1 MLIFLFHE
9 VRMYGMTF
17 EELHIIPPI
26 LKALRE
32 AGYRRPTPIQE
43 AAIPPVL
50 KGRDLLGCA
59 QTGTG
64 KTAAFAVPI
73 LQLLAGRGVPQG
85 KRPIRALVLTPT
97 RELAL
102 QIYENFELYGRNL
115 GLRSAVIF
123 GGVGQAPQVAALEN
137 GVDIL
142 VATPGRLNDLIGQG
156 HVSLGS
162 LEIFVLDEA
171 DRMLDMGFIH
181 DVRRVIDKTPEKK
194 QTLLFSATMP
204 PEIQEIAD
212 RLLHDMAVVQV
223 DPPATT
229 VEAIRQYVY
238 FVDKGNKRHL
248 LAHLLQNPELVSVLV
263 FTRTKHGADRVARDL
278 TRAGFPAQSIHGD
291 KSQGARQ
298 AALAAFKEGRCRVL
312 VATDIAARGIDIEE
326 LSHVV
331 NFDIPEVPE
340 TYVHRIG
347 RTGRAGLDG
356 TAISFC
362 TADEREDFEHILRL
376 TKGNIETVKDHPFP
390 QQQTEPTPKEEL
402 ARQKESRRL
411 AAQERRRQRNA
422 RQEQA
427 AQKGQTAQKEQAAQ
441 TEQTAQ
447 AGRGRGK
454 KQAEAA
460 GKPSGGSQPVQNG
473 SAREKQDQNKEQR
486 QGDRQQSRKKHGRP
500 EQPQEPS
507 SRRHGGQKPEKAR
520 QNEAAKVS
528 SEQPKDDSDRQES
541 RQNQPKRQENR
552 PKQSQRQGKQEKTGG
567 PAPRQ
572 YSEQMNLKPSHRHP
586 KKYEYKDNTRLKDDI
601 ITYTPDWGSPPSAP
615 RFQPSSS
622 ARKKPQDQ
630 PLSDKPFRR

>member
-26 LKALRE
+26 LKVLRE

-248 LAHLLQNPELVSVLV
+248 LAYLLQNPELVSVLV

-411 AAQERRRQRNA
+411 AAQERRRERNA

-427 AQKGQTAQKEQAAQ
+427 AQKGQTTQKEQAAQ

-454 KQAEAA
+454 KQAEDA
-460 GKPSGGSQPVQNG
+460 P
-473 SAREKQDQNKEQR
+473 
-486 QGDRQQSRKKHGRP
+486 
-500 EQPQEPS
+500 
-507 SRRHGGQKPEKAR
+507 
-520 QNEAAKVS
+520 
-528 SEQPKDDSDRQES
+528 DRQES

>member
-156 HVSLGS
+156 HVSLDS

-238 FVDKGNKRHL
+238 FVDKGNKRPL
-248 LAHLLQNPELVSVLV
+248 LAYLLQTPELVSVLV

-376 TKGNIETVKDHPFP
+376 TKGNIETVEDHPFP

-427 AQKGQTAQKEQAAQ
+427 AQKGQSAQKGQTTQKEQAAQ

-454 KQAEAA
+454 KQAEDA
-460 GKPSGGSQPVQNG
+460 P
-473 SAREKQDQNKEQR
+473 
-486 QGDRQQSRKKHGRP
+486 
-500 EQPQEPS
+500 
-507 SRRHGGQKPEKAR
+507 
-520 QNEAAKVS
+520 
-528 SEQPKDDSDRQES
+528 DRQES

>member
-427 AQKGQTAQKEQAAQ
+427 AQKGQTAQKGQSAQKGQTTQKEQAAQ

-447 AGRGRGK
+447 AGRGRSK
-454 KQAEAA
+454 KQAEDA
-460 GKPSGGSQPVQNG
+460 P
-473 SAREKQDQNKEQR
+473 
-486 QGDRQQSRKKHGRP
+486 
-500 EQPQEPS
+500 
-507 SRRHGGQKPEKAR
+507 
-520 QNEAAKVS
+520 
-528 SEQPKDDSDRQES
+528 DRQES

>member
-376 TKGNIETVKDHPFP
+376 TKGNIETVEDHPFP

-411 AAQERRRQRNA
+411 AAQERRRERNA

-427 AQKGQTAQKEQAAQ
+427 AQKGQSAQKGQTTQKEQAAQ

-454 KQAEAA
+454 KQAEDA
-460 GKPSGGSQPVQNG
+460 P
-473 SAREKQDQNKEQR
+473 
-486 QGDRQQSRKKHGRP
+486 
-500 EQPQEPS
+500 
-507 SRRHGGQKPEKAR
+507 
-520 QNEAAKVS
+520 
-528 SEQPKDDSDRQES
+528 DRQES

>member
-1 MLIFLFHE
+1 
-9 VRMYGMTF
+9 MTF

-26 LKALRE
+26 LRALRE
-32 AGYRRPTPIQE
+32 AGYEQPTPIQE

-50 KGRDLLGCA
+50 QGRDLLGCA

-73 LQLLAGRGVPQG
+73 LQLLAGRGIPQG

-102 QIYENFELYGRNL
+102 QNYENFELYGRNL
-115 GLRSAVIF
+115 GLRAAVIF
-123 GGVGQAPQVAALEN
+123 GGVGQAPQVSALEN
-137 GVDIL
+137 GVDVL
-142 VATPGRLNDLIGQG
+142 VATPGRLNDLIGQDF
-156 HVSLGS
+156 VSLDS

-223 DPPATT
+223 APPATT

-238 FVDKGNKRHL
+238 FVDRENKRRL
-248 LAHLLQNPELVSVLV
+248 LAWLLENPELVSVLV

-278 TRAGFPAQSIHGD
+278 TRAGFSAQSIHGD
-291 KSQGARQ
+291 KSQNARQ
-298 AALAAFKEGRCRVL
+298 AALTAFKEGRCRVL

-347 RTGRAGLDG
+347 RTGRAGLEG

-362 TADEREDFEHILRL
+362 TADERADYDNILRL
-376 TKGNIETVKDHPFP
+376 TKAKIETVEEHPFP

-402 ARQKESRRL
+402 QRLKEERRL
-411 AAQERRRQRNA
+411 AAREARLRKDERRRER
-422 RQEQA
+422 A
-427 AQKGQTAQKEQAAQ
+427 AAKEAEKSAP
-441 TEQTAQ
+441 AP
-447 AGRGRGK
+447 K
-454 KQAEAA
+454 AEAQPQQKA
-460 GKPSGGSQPVQNG
+460 EKADAPQENRQKKKKKKGAKPQGAQ
-473 SAREKQDQNKEQR
+473 EKQPAQQNQQQGAPRREQ
-486 QGDRQQSRKKHGRP
+486 KKHG
-500 EQPQEPS
+500 
-507 SRRHGGQKPEKAR
+507 GR
-520 QNEAAKVS
+520 Q
-528 SEQPKDDSDRQES
+528 SE
-541 RQNQPKRQENR
+541 
-552 PKQSQRQGKQEKTGG
+552 

-572 YSEQMNLKPSHRHP
+572 YSEQMNVKPSHRHP

>member
-1 MLIFLFHE
+1 
-9 VRMYGMTF
+9 MTF

-248 LAHLLQNPELVSVLV
+248 LAYLLQNPELVSVLV

-411 AAQERRRQRNA
+411 AAQEHRRQRNA

-447 AGRGRGK
+447 AGRGRSK

-460 GKPSGGSQPVQNG
+460 AKPSGGSQPVQNG

-500 EQPQEPS
+500 KQPQESS

-528 SEQPKDDSDRQES
+528 SEQPKGDSDRQES

>member
-26 LKALRE
+26 LKVLRE

-411 AAQERRRQRNA
+411 AAQERRRERNA

-427 AQKGQTAQKEQAAQ
+427 AQKGQSAQKGQAAQ
-441 TEQTAQ
+441 TEQTSQ

-460 GKPSGGSQPVQNG
+460 AKPSGGSQPVQNG

-500 EQPQEPS
+500 EQPQESS

>member
-441 TEQTAQ
+441 TEQTPQ

-473 SAREKQDQNKEQR
+473 SAREKQDQNKEQ
-486 QGDRQQSRKKHGRP
+486 
-500 EQPQEPS
+500 
-507 SRRHGGQKPEKAR
+507 
-520 QNEAAKVS
+520 
-528 SEQPKDDSDRQES
+528 
-541 RQNQPKRQENR
+541 RQENR

>member
-1 MLIFLFHE
+1 
-9 VRMYGMTF
+9 MTF

-248 LAHLLQNPELVSVLV
+248 LAYLLQNPELVSVLV

-390 QQQTEPTPKEEL
+390 QQQTEPIPKEEL

-411 AAQERRRQRNA
+411 AAQERRRERNA

-427 AQKGQTAQKEQAAQ
+427 AQKGQTAQKGQSAQKGQTTQKEQAAQ
-441 TEQTAQ
+441 TEQTPQ
-447 AGRGRGK
+447 AGRGRSK
-454 KQAEAA
+454 KQAETA
-460 GKPSGGSQPVQNG
+460 P
-473 SAREKQDQNKEQR
+473 
-486 QGDRQQSRKKHGRP
+486 
-500 EQPQEPS
+500 
-507 SRRHGGQKPEKAR
+507 
-520 QNEAAKVS
+520 
-528 SEQPKDDSDRQES
+528 DRQES

>member
-248 LAHLLQNPELVSVLV
+248 LAYLLQNPELVSVLV

-376 TKGNIETVKDHPFP
+376 TKGNIETVEDHPFP

-422 RQEQA
+422 RQEQ
-427 AQKGQTAQKEQAAQ
+427 TTQKEQAAQ

-460 GKPSGGSQPVQNG
+460 AKPSGGSQPVQNG
-473 SAREKQDQNKEQR
+473 SARKKQDQNKEQ
-486 QGDRQQSRKKHGRP
+486 
-500 EQPQEPS
+500 
-507 SRRHGGQKPEKAR
+507 
-520 QNEAAKVS
+520 
-528 SEQPKDDSDRQES
+528 
-541 RQNQPKRQENR
+541 RQENR

>member
-85 KRPIRALVLTPT
+85 KKPIRALVLTPT

-156 HVSLGS
+156 HVSLDS

-248 LAHLLQNPELVSVLV
+248 LVYLLQNPELVSVLV

-411 AAQERRRQRNA
+411 AAQERRRERNA

-427 AQKGQTAQKEQAAQ
+427 AQKGQTTQKGQAAQ
-441 TEQTAQ
+441 TEQTPQ

-460 GKPSGGSQPVQNG
+460 AKPSGGSQPVQNG

-500 EQPQEPS
+500 EQPQESS

-528 SEQPKDDSDRQES
+528 SEQPKGDSDRQES

>member
-1 MLIFLFHE
+1 
-9 VRMYGMTF
+9 MTF

-26 LKALRE
+26 LRALRE
-32 AGYRRPTPIQE
+32 AGYEQPTPIQE

-50 KGRDLLGCA
+50 QGRDLLGCA

-73 LQLLAGRGVPQG
+73 LQLLAGRGVPGG

-102 QIYENFELYGRNL
+102 QNYENFELYGRNL
-115 GLRSAVIF
+115 GLRAAVIF
-123 GGVGQAPQVAALEN
+123 GGVGQAPQVSALEN
-137 GVDIL
+137 GVDVL

-156 HVSLGS
+156 FVSLDS

-223 DPPATT
+223 APPATT
-229 VEAIRQYVY
+229 VEAIRQFVY
-238 FVDKGNKRHL
+238 FVDRENKRRL
-248 LAHLLQNPELVSVLV
+248 LAWLLENPELISVLV

-278 TRAGFPAQSIHGD
+278 TRAGFSAQSIHGD
-291 KSQGARQ
+291 KSQNARQ
-298 AALAAFKEGRCRVL
+298 AALTAFKEGRCRVL

-347 RTGRAGLDG
+347 RTGRAGLEG

-362 TADEREDFEHILRL
+362 TADERADFDNILRL
-376 TKGNIETVKDHPFP
+376 TKAKIKTVEDHPFP

-402 ARQKESRRL
+402 QRLKEERRL
-411 AAQERRRQRNA
+411 AAREARLRKDERRRER
-422 RQEQA
+422 A
-427 AQKGQTAQKEQAAQ
+427 AAKEAEKSAP
-441 TEQTAQ
+441 AP
-447 AGRGRGK
+447 K
-454 KQAEAA
+454 AEA
-460 GKPSGGSQPVQNG
+460 
-473 SAREKQDQNKEQR
+473 
-486 QGDRQQSRKKHGRP
+486 
-500 EQPQEPS
+500 QPQ
-507 SRRHGGQKPEKAR
+507 QKAEKTDA
-520 QNEAAKVS
+520 
-528 SEQPKDDSDRQES
+528 P
-541 RQNQPKRQENR
+541 QENR
-552 PKQSQRQGKQEKTGG
+552 QKKKKKKGAKPQDAQAKQPSQNVPQQNAPKREQKKQNPQQNSAPRREQKQHGWKQPE

-572 YSEQMNLKPSHRHP
+572 YSEQMNVKPSHRHP

-601 ITYTPDWGSPPSAP
+601 VTYTPDWGSPPSAP

-630 PLSDKPFRR
+630 PLSDKPFKR

>member
-1 MLIFLFHE
+1 
-9 VRMYGMTF
+9 MTF
-17 EELHIIPPI
+17 EELHLIPPI
-26 LKALRE
+26 LDALRQ
-32 AGYRRPTPIQE
+32 AGYQEPTPIQK

-50 KGRDLLGCA
+50 EGRDLLGCA

-73 LQLLAGRGVPQG
+73 LQLLAGRPAPKG

-102 QIYENFELYGRNL
+102 QIEENFELYGKNL

-123 GGVGQAPQVAALEN
+123 GGVGQAPQVEALEK
-137 GVDIL
+137 GVDVL

-156 HVSLGS
+156 HVSLAD

-223 DPPATT
+223 APPATT
-229 VEAIRQYVY
+229 VETIRQYVY
-238 FVDKGNKRHL
+238 FVDRENKRRL

-278 TRAGFPAQSIHGD
+278 SRAGFSARSIHGD
-291 KSQGARQ
+291 KSQNARQ
-298 AALAAFKEGRCRVL
+298 EALTAFKEGRCRVL
-312 VATDIAARGIDIEE
+312 VATDIAARGIDIYE
-326 LSHVV
+326 LSHVI

-347 RTGRAGLDG
+347 RTGRAGLEG

-362 TADEREDFEHILRL
+362 TADERADFEQILRL
-376 TKGNIETVKDHPFP
+376 TKGNVETVTDHPFP

-402 ARQKESRRL
+402 ARVREQRRQEARERRARRNGQKNSGAPAAEKAKIDASDKQKPKENRAAAAEKSTKAEPGSESREGRQEP
-411 AAQERRRQRNA
+411 ARGNTSQARQHAASEQKAQENGAQKKSGRRRS
-422 RQEQA
+422 
-427 AQKGQTAQKEQAAQ
+427 
-441 TEQTAQ
+441 
-447 AGRGRGK
+447 RGK
-454 KQAEAA
+454 K
-460 GKPSGGSQPVQNG
+460 
-473 SAREKQDQNKEQR
+473 
-486 QGDRQQSRKKHGRP
+486 H
-500 EQPQEPS
+500 
-507 SRRHGGQKPEKAR
+507 
-520 QNEAAKVS
+520 
-528 SEQPKDDSDRQES
+528 RQES
-541 RQNQPKRQENR
+541 AEPPQ
-552 PKQSQRQGKQEKTGG
+552 
-567 PAPRQ
+567 RQ
-572 YSEQMNLKPSHRHP
+572 YSEQMNVKPSNRHP

-601 ITYTPDWGSPPSAP
+601 ITYTPDWGSPPSVP

>member
-1 MLIFLFHE
+1 
-9 VRMYGMTF
+9 MTF

-26 LKALRE
+26 LRALRE
-32 AGYRRPTPIQE
+32 AGYEQPTPIQE

-50 KGRDLLGCA
+50 QGRDLLGCA

-73 LQLLAGRGVPQG
+73 LQLLAGRGIPQG

-102 QIYENFELYGRNL
+102 QNYENFELYGRNL
-115 GLRSAVIF
+115 GLRAAVIF
-123 GGVGQAPQVAALEN
+123 GGVGQAPQVSALEN
-137 GVDIL
+137 GVDVL

-156 HVSLGS
+156 FVSLDS

-223 DPPATT
+223 APPATT

-238 FVDKGNKRHL
+238 FVDRENKRRL
-248 LAHLLQNPELVSVLV
+248 LAWLLENPELVSVLV

-278 TRAGFPAQSIHGD
+278 TRAGFSAQSIHGD
-291 KSQGARQ
+291 KSQNARQ
-298 AALAAFKEGRCRVL
+298 AALTAFKEGRCRVP

-347 RTGRAGLDG
+347 RTGRAGLEG

-362 TADEREDFEHILRL
+362 TADERADYDNILRL
-376 TKGNIETVKDHPFP
+376 TKAKIETVEEHPFP

-402 ARQKESRRL
+402 QRLKEERRL
-411 AAQERRRQRNA
+411 AAREARLRKDERRRERAAAKEAEKSAPAPKAEAQPQQKAEKADAPQENRQKKKKKKGAKPQGTQEKQPAQNVPQQSA
-422 RQEQA
+422 PRQEP
-427 AQKGQTAQKEQAAQ
+427 
-441 TEQTAQ
+441 
-447 AGRGRGK
+447 K
-454 KQAEAA
+454 KQN
-460 GKPSGGSQPVQNG
+460 PQRD
-473 SAREKQDQNKEQR
+473 SAPRREQ
-486 QGDRQQSRKKHGRP
+486 KKHG
-500 EQPQEPS
+500 
-507 SRRHGGQKPEKAR
+507 GR
-520 QNEAAKVS
+520 QAE
-528 SEQPKDDSDRQES
+528 
-541 RQNQPKRQENR
+541 
-552 PKQSQRQGKQEKTGG
+552 

-572 YSEQMNLKPSHRHP
+572 YSEQMNVKPSHRHP

>member
-1 MLIFLFHE
+1 
-9 VRMYGMTF
+9 MTF

-26 LKALRE
+26 LRALRE
-32 AGYRRPTPIQE
+32 AGYEQPTPIQE

-50 KGRDLLGCA
+50 QGRDLLGCA

-73 LQLLAGRGVPQG
+73 LQLLAGRGIPQG

-97 RELAL
+97 RELA
-102 QIYENFELYGRNL
+102 QQNYENFELYGRNL
-115 GLRSAVIF
+115 GLRAAVIF
-123 GGVGQAPQVAALEN
+123 GGVGQAPQVSALEN
-137 GVDIL
+137 GVDVL
-142 VATPGRLNDLIGQG
+142 VATPGRLNDLIGQDF
-156 HVSLGS
+156 VSLDS

-223 DPPATT
+223 APPATT

-238 FVDKGNKRHL
+238 FVDRENKRRL
-248 LAHLLQNPELVSVLV
+248 LAWLLENPELVSVLV

-278 TRAGFPAQSIHGD
+278 TRAGFSAQSIHGD
-291 KSQGARQ
+291 KSQNARQ
-298 AALAAFKEGRCRVL
+298 AALTAFKEGRCRVL

-331 NFDIPEVPE
+331 NFDIPEVQE

-347 RTGRAGLDG
+347 RTGRAGLEG

-362 TADEREDFEHILRL
+362 TADERADYDNILRL
-376 TKGNIETVKDHPFP
+376 TKAKIETVEEHPFP
-390 QQQTEPTPKEEL
+390 HQQTAPTPKEGL
-402 ARQKESRRL
+402 QRLKEERRL
-411 AAQERRRQRNA
+411 AAREARLRKDERRRERAAAKEAEKSAPAPKAEAPQENRQKKKKKKGAKPQGAQEKQPAQQNQQQGA
-422 RQEQA
+422 PRQEPRKENPQRDSVPRR
-427 AQKGQTAQKEQAAQ
+427 GQ
-441 TEQTAQ
+441 
-447 AGRGRGK
+447 
-454 KQAEAA
+454 
-460 GKPSGGSQPVQNG
+460 
-473 SAREKQDQNKEQR
+473 
-486 QGDRQQSRKKHGRP
+486 KKHG
-500 EQPQEPS
+500 
-507 SRRHGGQKPEKAR
+507 GR
-520 QNEAAKVS
+520 Q
-528 SEQPKDDSDRQES
+528 SE
-541 RQNQPKRQENR
+541 
-552 PKQSQRQGKQEKTGG
+552 

-572 YSEQMNLKPSHRHP
+572 YSEQMNVKPSHRHP

>member
-1 MLIFLFHE
+1 
-9 VRMYGMTF
+9 MTF

-26 LKALRE
+26 LRALRE
-32 AGYRRPTPIQE
+32 AGYEQPTPIQE

-50 KGRDLLGCA
+50 QGRDLLGCA

-73 LQLLAGRGVPQG
+73 LQLLAGRGIPQG

-102 QIYENFELYGRNL
+102 QNYENFELYGRNL
-115 GLRSAVIF
+115 GLRAAVIF
-123 GGVGQAPQVAALEN
+123 GGVGQAPQVSALEN
-137 GVDIL
+137 GVDVL
-142 VATPGRLNDLIGQG
+142 VATPGRLNDLIGQDF
-156 HVSLGS
+156 VSLDS

-223 DPPATT
+223 APPATT

-238 FVDKGNKRHL
+238 FVDRENKRRL
-248 LAHLLQNPELVSVLV
+248 LAWLLENPELVSVLV

-278 TRAGFPAQSIHGD
+278 TRAGFSAQSIHGD
-291 KSQGARQ
+291 KSQNARQ
-298 AALAAFKEGRCRVL
+298 AALTAFKEGRCRVL

-331 NFDIPEVPE
+331 NFDIPEVQE

-347 RTGRAGLDG
+347 RTGRAGLEG

-362 TADEREDFEHILRL
+362 TADERADYDNILRL
-376 TKGNIETVKDHPFP
+376 TKAKIETVEEHPFP

-402 ARQKESRRL
+402 QRLKEERRL
-411 AAQERRRQRNA
+411 AAREARLRKDERRRERAAAKEAEKSAPAPKAEAPQENRQKKKKKKGAKPQGAQEKQPAQQNQQQGA
-422 RQEQA
+422 PRQEPRKENPQRDSVPRR
-427 AQKGQTAQKEQAAQ
+427 GQ
-441 TEQTAQ
+441 
-447 AGRGRGK
+447 
-454 KQAEAA
+454 
-460 GKPSGGSQPVQNG
+460 
-473 SAREKQDQNKEQR
+473 
-486 QGDRQQSRKKHGRP
+486 KKHG
-500 EQPQEPS
+500 
-507 SRRHGGQKPEKAR
+507 GR
-520 QNEAAKVS
+520 Q
-528 SEQPKDDSDRQES
+528 SE
-541 RQNQPKRQENR
+541 
-552 PKQSQRQGKQEKTGG
+552 

-572 YSEQMNLKPSHRHP
+572 YSEQMNVKPSHRHP

>member
-248 LAHLLQNPELVSVLV
+248 LAYLLQNPELVSVLV

-411 AAQERRRQRNA
+411 AAQERRRERNA

-427 AQKGQTAQKEQAAQ
+427 AQKGQTAQKGQSAQKGQTTQKEQAAQ

-447 AGRGRGK
+447 AGRGRSK

-460 GKPSGGSQPVQNG
+460 P
-473 SAREKQDQNKEQR
+473 
-486 QGDRQQSRKKHGRP
+486 
-500 EQPQEPS
+500 
-507 SRRHGGQKPEKAR
+507 
-520 QNEAAKVS
+520 
-528 SEQPKDDSDRQES
+528 DRQES

>member
-441 TEQTAQ
+441 TEQTPQ

-500 EQPQEPS
+500 EQPQESS

-528 SEQPKDDSDRQES
+528 SEQPKGDSDRQES

>member
-1 MLIFLFHE
+1 
-9 VRMYGMTF
+9 MTF

-102 QIYENFELYGRNL
+102 QSYENFELYGRNL

-248 LAHLLQNPELVSVLV
+248 LAYLLQNPELVSVLV

-376 TKGNIETVKDHPFP
+376 TKGNIETVKDPPFP
-390 QQQTEPTPKEEL
+390 LQQTEPPPKEEL

-411 AAQERRRQRNA
+411 AAQEHRRQRNA

-447 AGRGRGK
+447 AGRGRSK

-460 GKPSGGSQPVQNG
+460 AKPSGGSQPVQNG

-500 EQPQEPS
+500 KQPQESS

-528 SEQPKDDSDRQES
+528 SEQPKGDSDRQES

>member
-1 MLIFLFHE
+1 
-9 VRMYGMTF
+9 MTF
-17 EELHIIPPI
+17 EELHLIPPI
-26 LKALRE
+26 LNALRQ
-32 AGYRRPTPIQE
+32 AGYREPTPIQQ

-50 KGRDLLGCA
+50 EGRDLLGCA

-73 LQLLAGRGVPQG
+73 LQILAKRPAPKG
-85 KRPIRALVLTPT
+85 KRPIRSLVLTPT

-102 QIYENFELYGRNL
+102 QIYENFEVYGKHL
-115 GLRSAVIF
+115 GLRTAVVF
-123 GGVGQAPQVAALEN
+123 GGVGQAPQVEALEK
-137 GVDIL
+137 GVDVL

-156 HVSLGS
+156 YVSLAD

-223 DPPATT
+223 APPATT
-229 VEAIRQYVY
+229 VEKIRQYVY
-238 FVDKGNKRHL
+238 FVDRENKRKL
-248 LAHLLQNPELVSVLV
+248 LAHLLANPELVSVLV

-278 TRAGFPAQSIHGD
+278 SRAGFSGRAIHGD
-291 KSQGARQ
+291 KSQKARQ
-298 AALAAFKEGRCRVL
+298 DALAAFKEGRCRVL
-312 VATDIAARGIDIEE
+312 VATDIAARGIDIYE
-326 LSHVV
+326 LSHVI

-362 TADEREDFEHILRL
+362 TADERADFEQILRL
-376 TKGNIETVKDHPFP
+376 TKGNMETVEDHPFP

-402 ARQKESRRL
+402 ARIREQRRQE
-411 AAQERRRQRNA
+411 ARERRARRNGQKNPAPEKQKAAAPAGQTEKNPPAAPEKNPRQGQAPKNRDA
-422 RQEQA
+422 RQEPVRNDASPAGRNTVPQ
-427 AQKGQTAQKEQAAQ
+427 
-441 TEQTAQ
+441 Q
-447 AGRGRGK
+447 AGEKNAQDKNTQDKNAPKKNSRRRGRGK
-454 KQAEAA
+454 K
-460 GKPSGGSQPVQNG
+460 N
-473 SAREKQDQNKEQR
+473 
-486 QGDRQQSRKKHGRP
+486 H
-500 EQPQEPS
+500 
-507 SRRHGGQKPEKAR
+507 
-520 QNEAAKVS
+520 
-528 SEQPKDDSDRQES
+528 QES
-541 RQNQPKRQENR
+541 AEPPQ
-552 PKQSQRQGKQEKTGG
+552 
-567 PAPRQ
+567 RQ
-572 YSEQMNLKPSHRHP
+572 YSEQMNVKPSTRHP

>member
-248 LAHLLQNPELVSVLV
+248 LAYLLQNPELVSVLV

-376 TKGNIETVKDHPFP
+376 TKGNIETVEDHPFP

-427 AQKGQTAQKEQAAQ
+427 AQKGQSAQKGQTTQKEQAAQ

-454 KQAEAA
+454 KQAEDA
-460 GKPSGGSQPVQNG
+460 P
-473 SAREKQDQNKEQR
+473 
-486 QGDRQQSRKKHGRP
+486 
-500 EQPQEPS
+500 
-507 SRRHGGQKPEKAR
+507 
-520 QNEAAKVS
+520 
-528 SEQPKDDSDRQES
+528 DRQES

>member
-376 TKGNIETVKDHPFP
+376 TKGNIETVEDHPFP

-427 AQKGQTAQKEQAAQ
+427 AQKGQAAQ
-441 TEQTAQ
+441 TEQTPQ
-447 AGRGRGK
+447 AGRGRSK
-454 KQAEAA
+454 KQAEDA
-460 GKPSGGSQPVQNG
+460 P
-473 SAREKQDQNKEQR
+473 
-486 QGDRQQSRKKHGRP
+486 
-500 EQPQEPS
+500 
-507 SRRHGGQKPEKAR
+507 
-520 QNEAAKVS
+520 
-528 SEQPKDDSDRQES
+528 DRQES

>member
-1 MLIFLFHE
+1 
-9 VRMYGMTF
+9 MTF

-26 LKALRE
+26 LRALRE
-32 AGYRRPTPIQE
+32 AGYEQPTPIQE

-50 KGRDLLGCA
+50 QGRDLLGCA

-73 LQLLAGRGVPQG
+73 LQLLAGRGIPQG

-102 QIYENFELYGRNL
+102 QNYENFELYGRNL
-115 GLRSAVIF
+115 GLRAAVIF
-123 GGVGQAPQVAALEN
+123 GGVGQAPQVSALEN
-137 GVDIL
+137 GVDVL

-156 HVSLGS
+156 FVSLDS

-223 DPPATT
+223 APPATT

-238 FVDKGNKRHL
+238 FVDRENKRRL
-248 LAHLLQNPELVSVLV
+248 LAWLLENPELVSVLV

-278 TRAGFPAQSIHGD
+278 TRAGFSAQSIHGD
-291 KSQGARQ
+291 KSQNARQ
-298 AALAAFKEGRCRVL
+298 AALTAFKEGRCRIL

-347 RTGRAGLDG
+347 RTGRAGLEG

-362 TADEREDFEHILRL
+362 TADERADYDNILRL
-376 TKGNIETVKDHPFP
+376 TKAKIETVEEHPFP

-402 ARQKESRRL
+402 QRLKEERRL
-411 AAQERRRQRNA
+411 AAREARLRKDERRRERAAAKEAEKSAPAPKAEAQPQQKAEKADAPQENRQKKKKKKGAKPQGTQEKQPAQNVPQQSA
-422 RQEQA
+422 PRQEPR
-427 AQKGQTAQKEQAAQ
+427 KENPQRDSVPRR
-441 TEQTAQ
+441 EQ
-447 AGRGRGK
+447 
-454 KQAEAA
+454 
-460 GKPSGGSQPVQNG
+460 
-473 SAREKQDQNKEQR
+473 
-486 QGDRQQSRKKHGRP
+486 KKHG
-500 EQPQEPS
+500 
-507 SRRHGGQKPEKAR
+507 GR
-520 QNEAAKVS
+520 Q
-528 SEQPKDDSDRQES
+528 SE
-541 RQNQPKRQENR
+541 
-552 PKQSQRQGKQEKTGG
+552 

-572 YSEQMNLKPSHRHP
+572 YSEQMNVKPSHRHP

>member
-1 MLIFLFHE
+1 
-9 VRMYGMTF
+9 MTF

-26 LKALRE
+26 LKVLRE

-156 HVSLGS
+156 HVSLDS

-248 LAHLLQNPELVSVLV
+248 LAYLLQNPELVSVLV

-411 AAQERRRQRNA
+411 AAQERRRERNA

-427 AQKGQTAQKEQAAQ
+427 AQKGQTTQKEQAAQ

-454 KQAEAA
+454 KQAEDA
-460 GKPSGGSQPVQNG
+460 P
-473 SAREKQDQNKEQR
+473 
-486 QGDRQQSRKKHGRP
+486 
-500 EQPQEPS
+500 
-507 SRRHGGQKPEKAR
+507 
-520 QNEAAKVS
+520 
-528 SEQPKDDSDRQES
+528 DRQES

>member
-1 MLIFLFHE
+1 
-9 VRMYGMTF
+9 MTF

-26 LKALRE
+26 LRALRE
-32 AGYRRPTPIQE
+32 AGYEQPTPIQE

-50 KGRDLLGCA
+50 QGRDLLGCA

-73 LQLLAGRGVPQG
+73 LQLLAGRGIPQG

-102 QIYENFELYGRNL
+102 QNYENFELYGRNL
-115 GLRSAVIF
+115 GLRAAVIF
-123 GGVGQAPQVAALEN
+123 GGVGQAPQVSALEN
-137 GVDIL
+137 GVDVL

-156 HVSLGS
+156 FVSLDS

-223 DPPATT
+223 APPATT

-238 FVDKGNKRHL
+238 FVDRENKRRL
-248 LAHLLQNPELVSVLV
+248 LAWLLENPELVSVLV

-278 TRAGFPAQSIHGD
+278 TRAGFSAQSIHGD
-291 KSQGARQ
+291 KSQNARQ
-298 AALAAFKEGRCRVL
+298 AALTAFKEGRCRVL

-347 RTGRAGLDG
+347 RTGRAGLEG

-362 TADEREDFEHILRL
+362 TADERADYDNILRL
-376 TKGNIETVKDHPFP
+376 TKAKIETVEEHPFP

-402 ARQKESRRL
+402 QRLKEERRL
-411 AAQERRRQRNA
+411 AAREARLRKDERRRERAAAKEAEKSAPAPKAEAQPQQKAEKADAPQENRQKKKKKKGAKPQGAQEKQPAQQNQQQGA
-422 RQEQA
+422 PRQEP
-427 AQKGQTAQKEQAAQ
+427 
-441 TEQTAQ
+441 
-447 AGRGRGK
+447 K
-454 KQAEAA
+454 KQN
-460 GKPSGGSQPVQNG
+460 PQRDSVPR
-473 SAREKQDQNKEQR
+473 REQ
-486 QGDRQQSRKKHGRP
+486 KKHG
-500 EQPQEPS
+500 
-507 SRRHGGQKPEKAR
+507 GR
-520 QNEAAKVS
+520 Q
-528 SEQPKDDSDRQES
+528 SE
-541 RQNQPKRQENR
+541 
-552 PKQSQRQGKQEKTGG
+552 

-572 YSEQMNLKPSHRHP
+572 YSEQMNVKPSHRHP

>member
-1 MLIFLFHE
+1 
-9 VRMYGMTF
+9 MTF

-26 LKALRE
+26 LKVLRE

-263 FTRTKHGADRVARDL
+263 FTRTKHGADRVAREL

-376 TKGNIETVKDHPFP
+376 TKGNIETVEDHPFP

-411 AAQERRRQRNA
+411 AAQERRRERNA

-427 AQKGQTAQKEQAAQ
+427 AQKGQTTQKEQAAQ

-460 GKPSGGSQPVQNG
+460 AKPSGGSQPVQNG
-473 SAREKQDQNKEQR
+473 SAREKQEQR

-500 EQPQEPS
+500 EQPQESS

-528 SEQPKDDSDRQES
+528 SEQPKGAPDRQES

-601 ITYTPDWGSPPSAP
+601 IT
-615 RFQPSSS
+615 
-622 ARKKPQDQ
+622 
-630 PLSDKPFRR
+630 

>member
-362 TADEREDFEHILRL
+362 TADEHEDFEHILRL

-427 AQKGQTAQKEQAAQ
+427 AQKGQTAQKGQSAQKGQTTQKEQAAQ

-447 AGRGRGK
+447 AGRGRSK

-460 GKPSGGSQPVQNG
+460 GKPSGGSQPAQNG
-473 SAREKQDQNKEQR
+473 SAREKRDQNKEQR
-486 QGDRQQSRKKHGRP
+486 QGDRQQS
-500 EQPQEPS
+500 
-507 SRRHGGQKPEKAR
+507 
-520 QNEAAKVS
+520 
-528 SEQPKDDSDRQES
+528 
-541 RQNQPKRQENR
+541 
-552 PKQSQRQGKQEKTGG
+552 QRQGKREKTGG

>member
-156 HVSLGS
+156 HVSLDS

-248 LAHLLQNPELVSVLV
+248 LAYLLQNPELVSVLV

-376 TKGNIETVKDHPFP
+376 TKGNIETVEDHPFP

-427 AQKGQTAQKEQAAQ
+427 AQKGQSAQKGQTTQKEQAAQ

-454 KQAEAA
+454 KQAEDA
-460 GKPSGGSQPVQNG
+460 P
-473 SAREKQDQNKEQR
+473 
-486 QGDRQQSRKKHGRP
+486 
-500 EQPQEPS
+500 
-507 SRRHGGQKPEKAR
+507 
-520 QNEAAKVS
+520 
-528 SEQPKDDSDRQES
+528 DRQES
-541 RQNQPKRQENR
+541 RQNQPKRQGNR

>member
-427 AQKGQTAQKEQAAQ
+427 AQKGQTTQKEQAAQ

-454 KQAEAA
+454 KQAEDA
-460 GKPSGGSQPVQNG
+460 P
-473 SAREKQDQNKEQR
+473 
-486 QGDRQQSRKKHGRP
+486 
-500 EQPQEPS
+500 
-507 SRRHGGQKPEKAR
+507 
-520 QNEAAKVS
+520 
-528 SEQPKDDSDRQES
+528 DRQES

>member
-1 MLIFLFHE
+1 
-9 VRMYGMTF
+9 MTF

-376 TKGNIETVKDHPFP
+376 TKGNIETVKDHLFP

-427 AQKGQTAQKEQAAQ
+427 AQKGQTAQKGQSAQKGQTTQKEQAAQ

-447 AGRGRGK
+447 AGRGRSK
-454 KQAEAA
+454 KQAEDA
-460 GKPSGGSQPVQNG
+460 P
-473 SAREKQDQNKEQR
+473 
-486 QGDRQQSRKKHGRP
+486 
-500 EQPQEPS
+500 
-507 SRRHGGQKPEKAR
+507 
-520 QNEAAKVS
+520 
-528 SEQPKDDSDRQES
+528 DRQES